1 MARNPTSSIKVGKI
15 ASFCVGFLLL
25 SGVAVF
31 LLTRSPDTLS
41 QLPEFPVSRYL
52 EGNSLWSDEDYKLAG
67 KVSNVLLRSGDGKT
81 LLVSIKPEASDT
93 FLPVKLDKDNGKK
106 KSIQKD
112 QVITLKVRLDSDGVI
127 VSNEYIE
134 K

>member
-1 MARNPTSSIKVGKI
+1 MARNPTHSMKVGKI
-15 ASFCVGFLLL
+15 AFFCVGFLLL
-25 SGVAVF
+25 SGVSVF
-31 LLTRSPDTLS
+31 LVTRSPDTLS

-127 VSNEYIE
+127 VCNEYIE

>member
-1 MARNPTSSIKVGKI
+1 MSRNPTSSIKVGKI
-15 ASFCVGFLLL
+15 ASFCVGFLLF
-25 SGVAVF
+25 SGAAVF
-31 LLTRSPDTLS
+31 LIARSPDTIS
-41 QLPEFPVSRYL
+41 HLPEFPVSRYL
-52 EGNSLWSDEDYKLAG
+52 DGNGLWSEEDYKLAG

-93 FLPVKLDKDNGKK
+93 FLPIKLDKDSGKK

-112 QVITLKVRLDSDGVI
+112 QSITLKVRLDPDGVI
-127 VSNEYIE
+127 VCNEYIE

>member
-1 MARNPTSSIKVGKI
+1 MKVGKI
-15 ASFCVGFLLL
+15 AFFCVGFLLL

-52 EGNSLWSDEDYKLAG
+52 EGNSLWSEEDYKLAG

-127 VSNEYIE
+127 VCNEYIE

>member
-1 MARNPTSSIKVGKI
+1 MARNPTHSMKVGKI
-15 ASFCVGFLLL
+15 AFFCVGFLLL

-31 LLTRSPDTLS
+31 LLTRSPDTIS

-93 FLPVKLDKDNGKK
+93 FLPVKLDKDKGKK

-127 VSNEYIE
+127 VCNEYIE

>member
-1 MARNPTSSIKVGKI
+1 MARDPTNSIKVGKI
-15 ASFCVGFLLL
+15 ASLCVGFLLL
-25 SGVAVF
+25 SGVSVF

-41 QLPEFPVSRYL
+41 HLPEFPVSRYL

-127 VSNEYIE
+127 VCNEYIE

>member
-1 MARNPTSSIKVGKI
+1 M
-15 ASFCVGFLLL
+15 
-25 SGVAVF
+25 
-31 LLTRSPDTLS
+31 LTRSPDTIS

-81 LLVSIKPEASDT
+81 LLVSIKSEASDT

-112 QVITLKVRLDSDGVI
+112 QAITLKVRLDPDGII
-127 VSNEYIE
+127 VCNEYIE

>member
-1 MARNPTSSIKVGKI
+1 MSRNTGSFNKTIKISVACAGFFALSAATVFLITRNPDVISH
-15 ASFCVGFLLL
+15 
-25 SGVAVF
+25 
-31 LLTRSPDTLS
+31 
-41 QLPEFPVSRYL
+41 LPEFPVARYL
-52 EGNSLWSDEDYKLAG
+52 DGNSLWSDEDYKLAG

-127 VSNEYIE
+127 VCNEYIE